1 MRLICTITD
10 LARETPLA
18 FSYYLTGQG
27 IQNECEEAAST
38 RKDQPSFHIWVYDE
52 DEVERAQILYREY
65 QANPHDVKYRS
76 HYETHP
82 RPKEAKDKEL
92 NPETTGI
99 SASDPDGTPSVKRRP
114 LLSPAPYGPISL
126 FILFTVVS
134 LFIWSQLQRGESL
147 IPPQISGVIPAVR
160 LAPIEKTL
168 IYDYPAY
175 FEMRDRLLKIYTR
188 EEIEQQKPPSTE
200 ARKILQEMRQTPVWM
215 GIYEPIVSHFKNS
228 NSPLA
233 YQGPLFE
240 KIAQGQVWRVITPAL
255 LHFDLLHIF
264 FNVLW
269 FILLGNQIEF
279 RIGWLRYLL
288 LILATAIV
296 SNTAQYLM
304 SGPFFMGLSG
314 VVVGMAA
321 FIWARQQVAPWEG
334 YLLQRFTLIFLAIF
348 VLGMFALQLA
358 FFFMQIWGNFTSPI
372 SIANTAHLV
381 GGVVGYLLGRLRFFA
396 IQHNVR
402 Y

>member
-10 LARETPLA
+10 LNRETPLA
-18 FSYYLTGQG
+18 LSYYLTGQG
-27 IQNECEEAAST
+27 IQNECEEVDGT
-38 RKDQPSFHIWVYDE
+38 NKDNPQFRIWVYDE
-52 DEVERAQILYREY
+52 DEIERAQALYREY
-65 QANPHDVKYRS
+65 QTNPHDPKYRA
-76 HYETHP
+76 HYETNL
-82 RPKEAKDKEL
+82 RPQEESFPSEAKE
-92 NPETTGI
+92 I
-99 SASDPDGTPSVKRRP
+99 SADDPDEIPTVKRKA

-126 FILFTVVS
+126 FILFTIVA
-134 LFIWSQLQRGESL
+134 LFLWAQLQRGESL
-147 IPPQISGVIPAVR
+147 IPPQIPGVIPAVM
-160 LAPIEKTL
+160 LAPIEKAL

-175 FEMRDRLLKIYTR
+175 FEMRDRLFKIYTR
-188 EEIEQQKPPSTE
+188 SDIEQQKPPSSE

-215 GIYEPIVSHFKNS
+215 GIYERVVSHYKNS
-228 NSPLA
+228 SAPVG

-240 KIAQGQVWRVITPAL
+240 KIGQGQVWRVFTPAL

-264 FNVLW
+264 FNALW
-269 FILLGNQIEF
+269 FVLLGNQIEF
-279 RIGWLRYLL
+279 RIGWFRYLL
-288 LILATAIV
+288 LILATAIIA
-296 SNTAQYLM
+296 NTAQYLM

-334 YLLQRFTLIFLAIF
+334 YLLQRFTLIFLTIF

-381 GGVVGYLLGRLRFFA
+381 GGIVGYLLGRLRFFA

>member
-18 FSYYLTGQG
+18 FSYYLTGKG
-27 IQNECEEAAST
+27 IQNECEEATDT
-38 RKDQPSFHIWVYDE
+38 RQEQSSFRIWVYDE
-52 DEVERAQILYREY
+52 DEVERAQTLYREY
-65 QANPHDVKYRS
+65 QANPHDPKYRA
-76 HYETHP
+76 HYETHL
-82 RPKEAKDKEL
+82 RSSEENL
-92 NPETTGI
+92 TPETMET
-99 SASDPDGTPSVKRRP
+99 SAADPDETPPVKRRP
-114 LLSPAPYGPISL
+114 LLSPAPYGPISI

-134 LFIWSQLQRGESL
+134 LFLWAQLQRGERL
-147 IPPQISGVIPAVR
+147 IPPQISGVIPAVV
-160 LAPIEKTL
+160 LAPIEKML

-215 GIYEPIVSHFKNS
+215 GIYDRIVSHFKNS
-228 NSPLA
+228 SPLFD

-240 KIAQGQVWRVITPAL
+240 KIAQGQVWRVFTPAL

-279 RIGWLRYLL
+279 RLGWLRYLI

-334 YLLQRFTLIFLAIF
+334 YLLQRFTLIFLTIF
-348 VLGMFALQLA
+348 VLGMFGLQLA

-372 SIANTAHLV
+372 SIANTAHLA
-381 GGVVGYLLGRLRFFA
+381 GGMVGYLLGRLRFFA